1 MQTIKVIVLG
11 INIFAVLGLIS
22 LTLPDDRTKD
32 FKIIEVLEDIRD
44 TKEFIREDLFNE
56 RIDSAY
62 AISYINVLDDAED
75 KLIQLLK

>member
-1 MQTIKVIVLG
+1 MKTIKVIVLG

-22 LTLPDDRTKD
+22 LIPNPKQNQ
-32 FKIIEVLEDIRD
+32 IEMIQALEDIRD
-44 TKEFIREDLFNE
+44 AKEFIREDLFNE

>member
-22 LTLPDDRTKD
+22 LISNPRQN
-32 FKIIEVLEDIRD
+32 KIGMIEALEDIRD

-56 RIDSAY
+56 RIDSA
-62 AISYINVLDDAED
+62 AATSYINVLDDAED

>member
-11 INIFAVLGLIS
+11 INIFAVLGLMS
-22 LTLPDDRTKD
+22 LILPDDRTNE

-56 RIDSAY
+56 RIDSA
-62 AISYINVLDDAED
+62 AATSYINVLDDAED